1 MWGIPHSPS
10 FFRLFSREEVP
21 ALSEVSA
28 TQNDRV
34 PAVFRKLE
42 KIKPL
47 YDWTYKIL
55 MVICKILLVGDILIT
70 CWSVAGRYIP
80 FITDPHWSEEVVL
93 TLMVYMTVLSAS
105 LAIRKAAH
113 IRMTAFD
120 RFLPKKLINTLD
132 LIADIAV
139 MALGICLVVYGIR
152 FCNSPLSLRGKYA
165 SIPTLSKMWQYLPV
179 PVAGVSM
186 IIFELEQIFQH
197 LEKYWKPDEE
207 KEAA

>member
-1 MWGIPHSPS
+1 M
-10 FFRLFSREEVP
+10 
-21 ALSEVSA
+21 SEA
-28 TQNDRV
+28 TANQADRV
-34 PAVFRKLE
+34 PAAFRKLE

-55 MVICKILLVGDILIT
+55 MFVCKVLLVADILIT
-70 CWSVAGRYIP
+70 AWSVAGRYIP

-120 RFLPKKLINTLD
+120 RYLPDKLIKTLD
-132 LIADIAV
+132 LIADLAV
-139 MALGICLVVYGIR
+139 MGLGICLVIYGIR

-165 SIPTLSKMWQYLPV
+165 SIPGLSKFWQYLPV

-186 IIFELEQIFQH
+186 IIFELEQVFQH
-197 LEKYWKPDEE
+197 LESFWMKSDK
-207 KEAA
+207 KEAAKA

>member
-1 MWGIPHSPS
+1 MWENPTSLYIYDEKGALDLTEAKVPQI
-10 FFRLFSREEVP
+10 FRS
-21 ALSEVSA
+21 
-28 TQNDRV
+28 
-34 PAVFRKLE
+34 LE

-55 MVICKILLVGDILIT
+55 MFVCKILLIGDILIT

-105 LAIRKAAH
+105 LAIRRAAH

-120 RFLPKKLINTLD
+120 RYLPDKVVKALD
-132 LIADIAV
+132 LLADIAV
-139 MALGICLVVYGIR
+139 LVLGIYLVVYGIR
-152 FCNSPLSLRGKYA
+152 FCNSPLSIRGKYA
-165 SIPTLSKMWQYLPV
+165 SIPGLSKFWQYLPV

-197 LEKYWKPDEE
+197 LEAFWLPAKKTAEE
-207 KEAA
+207 GNKQ

>member
-1 MWGIPHSPS
+1 MMMKGALDLTEAKVPQI
-10 FFRLFSREEVP
+10 FRS
-21 ALSEVSA
+21 
-28 TQNDRV
+28 
-34 PAVFRKLE
+34 LE

-55 MVICKILLVGDILIT
+55 MFVCKILLIGDILIT

-105 LAIRKAAH
+105 LAIRRAAH

-120 RFLPKKLINTLD
+120 RYLPDKVVKALD
-132 LIADIAV
+132 LLADIAV
-139 MALGICLVVYGIR
+139 LVLGVYLVVYGIR
-152 FCNSPLSLRGKYA
+152 FCNSPLSIRGKYA
-165 SIPTLSKMWQYLPV
+165 SIPGLSKFWQYLPV

-186 IIFELEQIFQH
+186 IIFELEQIFRH
-197 LEKYWKPDEE
+197 IEAFFLPEE
-207 KEAA
+207 EQKEVA

>member
-1 MWGIPHSPS
+1 
-10 FFRLFSREEVP
+10 
-21 ALSEVSA
+21 LSEA
-28 TQNDRV
+28 TANQADRV
-34 PAVFRKLE
+34 PAAFRKLE

-55 MVICKILLVGDILIT
+55 MFVCKVLLVADILIT
-70 CWSVAGRYIP
+70 AWSVAGRYIP
-80 FITDPHWSEEVVL
+80 FITDPHWSEEIVL

-120 RFLPKKLINTLD
+120 RYLPDKLIKTLD
-132 LIADIAV
+132 LIADLAV
-139 MALGICLVVYGIR
+139 MGLGICLVIYGIR

-165 SIPTLSKMWQYLPV
+165 SIPGLSKFWQYLPV

-186 IIFELEQIFQH
+186 IIFELEQVFQH
-197 LEKYWKPDEE
+197 LEKFWMKSDK
-207 KEAA
+207 KEAAKA

>member
-1 MWGIPHSPS
+1 MTESN
-10 FFRLFSREEVP
+10 VP
-21 ALSEVSA
+21 
-28 TQNDRV
+28 Q
-34 PAVFRKLE
+34 VFRTLE

-55 MVICKILLVGDILIT
+55 MVVCKILLIGDIIVT

-105 LAIRKAAH
+105 LAIRRAAH

-120 RFLPKKLINTLD
+120 RYLPKKVIKVLD
-132 LIADIAV
+132 LVADIAV
-139 MALGICLVVYGIR
+139 LVLGVYLVIYGIS

-165 SIPTLSKMWQYLPV
+165 SIPGLSKLWQYLPV
-179 PVAGVSM
+179 PVAGASM

-197 LEKYWKPDEE
+197 LEAFWLPDQE
-207 KEAA
+207 KEVL

>member
-1 MWGIPHSPS
+1 M
-10 FFRLFSREEVP
+10 
-21 ALSEVSA
+21 SEA
-28 TQNDRV
+28 TANQADRV
-34 PAVFRKLE
+34 PAAFRKLE

-55 MVICKILLVGDILIT
+55 MFVCKVLLVADILIT
-70 CWSVAGRYIP
+70 AWSVAGRYIP

-120 RFLPKKLINTLD
+120 RYLPDKLIKTLD
-132 LIADIAV
+132 LIADLAV
-139 MALGICLVVYGIR
+139 MGLGICLVIYGIR

-165 SIPTLSKMWQYLPV
+165 SIPGLSKFWQYLPV

-186 IIFELEQIFQH
+186 IIFELEQVFQH
-197 LEKYWKPDEE
+197 LEKLWMKSDK
-207 KEAA
+207 KEAAKA

>member
-1 MWGIPHSPS
+1 MA
-10 FFRLFSREEVP
+10 E
-21 ALSEVSA
+21 
-28 TQNDRV
+28 TRV
-34 PAVFRKLE
+34 PRIFQILE

-55 MVICKILLVGDILIT
+55 MFICKLLLIGDILIT

-80 FITDPHWSEEVVL
+80 FITDPHWSEEIVL

-120 RFLPKKLINTLD
+120 RYLPKKVVKVLD
-132 LIADIAV
+132 LLADIAV
-139 MALGICLVVYGIR
+139 LVLGVYLVVYGFS
-152 FCNSPLSLRGKYA
+152 FCNSPLSIRGKYA
-165 SIPTLSKMWQYLPV
+165 SIPTLSKFWQYLPV
-179 PVAGVSM
+179 PVAGISM

-197 LEKYWKPDEE
+197 LEAFWIPDK
-207 KEAA
+207 KEAQNA

>member
-1 MWGIPHSPS
+1 MMMKGALDLTEAKVPQI
-10 FFRLFSREEVP
+10 FRS
-21 ALSEVSA
+21 
-28 TQNDRV
+28 
-34 PAVFRKLE
+34 LE

-55 MVICKILLVGDILIT
+55 MFVCRILLIGDILIT

-105 LAIRKAAH
+105 LAIRRAAH

-120 RFLPKKLINTLD
+120 RYLPDKVIKVLD
-132 LIADIAV
+132 LLADIAV
-139 MALGICLVVYGIR
+139 MVLGVYLVVYGIR
-152 FCNSPLSLRGKYA
+152 FCNSPFSIRGKYA
-165 SIPTLSKMWQYLPV
+165 SIPTLSKFWQYLPV

-197 LEKYWKPDEE
+197 LEAFWKKDDKKEE
-207 KEAA
+207 AK

>member
-1 MWGIPHSPS
+1 MTEAKVPQI
-10 FFRLFSREEVP
+10 FRS
-21 ALSEVSA
+21 
-28 TQNDRV
+28 
-34 PAVFRKLE
+34 LE

-55 MVICKILLVGDILIT
+55 MFICKILLIGDIIVT

-105 LAIRKAAH
+105 LAIRRAAH

-120 RFLPKKLINTLD
+120 RYLPKKVIKVLD
-132 LIADIAV
+132 LVADIAV
-139 MALGICLVVYGIR
+139 LVLGVYLVIYGIR

-165 SIPTLSKMWQYLPV
+165 SIPTLSKVWQYLPV
-179 PVAGVSM
+179 PVAGVGM
-186 IIFELEQIFQH
+186 IIFELEQIFLHVEQ
-197 LEKYWKPDEE
+197 LFV
-207 KEAA
+207 KEDKKA

>member
-1 MWGIPHSPS
+1 MKGV
-10 FFRLFSREEVP
+10 LDVAEAQVP
-21 ALSEVSA
+21 
-28 TQNDRV
+28 RI
-34 PAVFRKLE
+34 FRKME

-55 MVICKILLVGDILIT
+55 MFVCRILLISDIVIT

-105 LAIRKAAH
+105 LAIRRGAH

-120 RFLPKKLINTLD
+120 SYLPKKAVKVLD
-132 LIADIAV
+132 LVADVAV
-139 MALGICLVVYGIR
+139 LVLGVFLVIYGIR

-165 SIPTLSKMWQYLPV
+165 SIPHPEQVLAVSAGAGGGHQHDHLRAGADLPASGSLLA
-179 PVAGVSM
+179 AGQ
-186 IIFELEQIFQH
+186 E
-197 LEKYWKPDEE
+197 
-207 KEAA
+207 

>member
-1 MWGIPHSPS
+1 MWENPTSLFIYEEKGALDLTEAKVPQI
-10 FFRLFSREEVP
+10 FRSL
-21 ALSEVSA
+21 A
-28 TQNDRV
+28 
-34 PAVFRKLE
+34 

-55 MVICKILLVGDILIT
+55 MFVCKILLIGDILIT

-105 LAIRKAAH
+105 LAIRRAAH

-120 RFLPKKLINTLD
+120 RYLPDKVVKALD
-132 LIADIAV
+132 LLADIAV
-139 MALGICLVVYGIR
+139 LVLGVYLVVYGIR
-152 FCNSPLSLRGKYA
+152 FCNSPLSIRGKYA
-165 SIPTLSKMWQYLPV
+165 SIPGLSKFWQYLPV

-197 LEKYWKPDEE
+197 LEAFWLPAKKTAEE
-207 KEAA
+207 GNKQ